1 VDSLFPVLALLEGRC
16 VAEAVQRIA
25 RDEIARLDEILER
38 MERQAAAGDTA
49 AFDVTTDEFHQAL
62 HAIAGNPWLEKVT
75 AELRSFL
82 RLARCQSHFADARL
96 MQTLAEHRTLLRS
109 IDRGD
114 GDSAE
119 QMMSHHLFAQQRAW
133 RQWLAASNLSPG
145 SAAPAVRAAID
156 ELPGVGSGVGPAT
169 GSSAQPAVPAVP
181 MTHGASRISAVT
193 ITSDSESIGV

>member
-16 VAEAVQRIA
+16 VAEAVQHIQRA
-25 RDEIARLDEILER
+25 EVVRLDEILER
-38 MERQAAAGDTA
+38 MERHATAGETA
-49 AFDVTTDEFHQAL
+49 AFDIATDEFHQAL

-96 MQTLAEHRTLLRS
+96 KQTLAEHRTLLRS

-119 QMMSHHLFAQQRAW
+119 QVMSHHLFAQQRVW
-133 RQWLAASNLSPG
+133 RQWLAASNLPAG
-145 SAAPAVRAAID
+145 SAAPAVRTAID

-169 GSSAQPAVPAVP
+169 GGGAQPAVPAIT
-181 MTHGASRISAVT
+181 MTHGASRIPAVT